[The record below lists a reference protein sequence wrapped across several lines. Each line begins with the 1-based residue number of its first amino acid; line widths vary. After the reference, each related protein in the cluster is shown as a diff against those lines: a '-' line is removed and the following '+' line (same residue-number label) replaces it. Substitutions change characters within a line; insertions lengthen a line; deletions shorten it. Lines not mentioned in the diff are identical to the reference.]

1 MTPVKF
7 FAPTTIPTFRTIN
20 QMVDGL
26 LNRNITDLWE
36 NPNNSFT
43 TPSVNV
49 VETPEYFRID
59 VAAPG
64 VPKENFKI
72 HIEKNIL
79 TISANQ
85 QTEKTDE
92 NKENNIKDIRYTRRE
107 FSYATFQRSFQLP
120 ENINT
125 ENISANYEQG
135 ILTLTLPKSAAKK
148 LLKTIEI
155 Q

>member
-1 MTPVKF
+1 MLKPD
-7 FAPTTIPTFRTIN
+7 A
-20 QMVDGL
+20 G
-26 LNRNITDLWE
+26 TDLWE